1 MKLFQF
7 CNLYNIYQEM
17 TFLKL
22 IYRTLCYIPIL
33 IQVVFL
39 ILAIGS
45 KLFLARI
52 FYYGN
57 GNTSNVEVQFF
68 TLFETLYYSSIF
80 SVILWIIS
88 TGFMIMMS
96 NKYSLDKT
104 SSKIAILGC
113 IVSVIISYRWVS
125 SPTEIFNPCNASIFL
140 SR

>member
-1 MKLFQF
+1 MKLFRF

-22 IYRTLCYIPIL
+22 VYRTVCYIPIL
-33 IQVVFL
+33 IQIVFL

-45 KLFLARI
+45 NFFLARV

-80 SVILWIIS
+80 SVILWVIS
-88 TGFMIMMS
+88 TGFMIMVG
-96 NKYSLDKT
+96 NQYSLDKT

-113 IVSVIISYRWVS
+113 IVSVIVFCLDPFGIGKYL
-125 SPTEIFNPCNASIFL
+125 ND
-140 SR
+140 